1 MRNGSAVLLLA
12 LSAGLAQAAPLP
24 RLRASEN
31 GRFFVKEGGSPFL
44 YLADTAWGLYHF
56 SREDADLYLKDRAAK
71 RFTVIQTIVAHWGG
85 LEVPNA
91 YGQTVF
97 TGGDVA
103 RPNNAYFEQVDYV
116 VDKAASLGL
125 YVAMVPIWSK
135 EYVTREKSVLTKTS
149 AFSYGK
155 FLGLR
160 YRDKPVIWILGG
172 DWFADGVEDIWRAM
186 AAGIAEGDGGNH
198 LKTYH
203 PKSPRSS
210 SQWFHQDAWL
220 DFNMIQSGH
229 SVLNRGYEL
238 VAADWSLTPVKPV
251 VEGESGY
258 ENIADSFGTGG
269 YENIPGGLVPQK
281 RIDANDVRRFAYC
294 ALFAGAAG
302 YAYGCNEIFG
312 IRGSRGTGGR
322 ARTGEAAMPWKEAL
336 QRPGALQMGHLRTLI
351 ESRPMLNRIP
361 DQWLVLNDPLG
372 TAERIEACRASDGS
386 YAFIYTATGQKLVIR
401 VVDRIYDKLSGKA
414 VRAWWFDPRN
424 GTSRRIGEFSK
435 TPTAKETPWSGTF
448 LSFTPPSSGP
458 GNDWVLVL
466 DDAARNFPA
475 PGKEIE

>member
-1 MRNGSAVLLLA
+1 MVQGVRHPGKVVL
-12 LSAGLAQAAPLP
+12 
-24 RLRASEN
+24 
-31 GRFFVKEGGSPFL
+31 
-44 YLADTAWGLYHF
+44 
-56 SREDADLYLKDRAAK
+56 
-71 RFTVIQTIVAHWGG
+71 
-85 LEVPNA
+85 
-91 YGQTVF
+91 
-97 TGGDVA
+97 
-103 RPNNAYFEQVDYV
+103 
-116 VDKAASLGL
+116 DKA
-125 YVAMVPIWSK
+125 
-135 EYVTREKSVLTKTS
+135 S

-155 FLGLR
+155 FLGQR

-186 AAGIAEGDGGNH
+186 AAGIAEGDGGSH

-238 VAADWSLTPVKPV
+238 VAADWSLTPAKPV

-281 RIDANDVRRFAYC
+281 RIDANDIRRFAYC

-322 ARTGEAAMPWKEAL
+322 ARPGESGMPWKAAL
-336 QRPGALQMGHLRTLI
+336 QRPGAVQMGHLRTLI
-351 ESRPMLNRIP
+351 ESRPMLNRVP
-361 DQWLVLNDPLG
+361 DQWLVLNDPQG

-386 YAFIYTATGQKLVIR
+386 YAFIYTATGGQAGDPRGGSL
-401 VVDRIYDKLSGKA
+401 YDKLSGKTYGPGGSI
-414 VRAWWFDPRN
+414 RAN
-424 GTSRRIGEFSK
+424 GTSRRIGEFPK
-435 TPTAKETPWSGTF
+435 TPSATGNALVRERSCPSRAVERAGQRLGSGTGRRGAE
-448 LSFTPPSSGP
+448 LPGSG
-458 GNDWVLVL
+458 
-466 DDAARNFPA
+466 
-475 PGKEIE
+475 